1 MRYSS
6 ALVRKAFGTGQTLKA
21 SFTVGRLICAGSRE
35 HRASFC
41 PTRLH
46 AFVDCCVLSA
56 RRSLSSVSA
65 VQTRTAS
72 SAANEALDM
81 SKTRN
86 LADYVCSSPVAK
98 SCGVKSTDDP
108 DQVAHWE
115 KLGAIMSERLGHPT
129 GNDTNDQQR
138 ARVYQYYLPI
148 YLWLRTHLQQ
158 HRQSHPDTPLV
169 LGISAPQGSGKT
181 TICDELQHLLS
192 YEGFQAVFAS
202 LDDFYLTFDAQQAL
216 AKAHPDNPL
225 LQVRGQAGT
234 HDIELARQTLEQ
246 LKSAT
251 SESSEVAVVRYDKSA
266 HEGRGDRAPPSKWQQ
281 VKGKVDVVLFE
292 GWMLGFK
299 PLTDQAAEKAGKDI
313 VEINNYLKK
322 YPAAIDNFVDLWM
335 VVKVGDPKY
344 VYEWRLEAEHNSKAA
359 GKPGM
364 TDEQVADFV
373 DRYMPGYVH
382 YLPELY
388 SRGPTTKQPGK
399 VLTIEIEKSR
409 QLTKEQPEQ
418 FVES

>member
-1 MRYSS
+1 M
-6 ALVRKAFGTGQTLKA
+6 
-21 SFTVGRLICAGSRE
+21 
-35 HRASFC
+35 
-41 PTRLH
+41 
-46 AFVDCCVLSA
+46 
-56 RRSLSSVSA
+56 
-65 VQTRTAS
+65 
-72 SAANEALDM
+72 
-81 SKTRN
+81 
-86 LADYVCSSPVAK
+86 
-98 SCGVKSTDDP
+98 
-108 DQVAHWE
+108 
-115 KLGAIMSERLGHPT
+115 
-129 GNDTNDQQR
+129 
-138 ARVYQYYLPI
+138 
-148 YLWLRTHLQQ
+148 
-158 HRQSHPDTPLV
+158 
-169 LGISAPQGSGKT
+169 SAPQGSGKT
-181 TICDELQHLLS
+181 TICEELQHLLS

-246 LKSAT
+246 LKLAT

-266 HEGRGDRAPPSKWQQ
+266 HEGRGDRAPDSKWQR

-313 VEINNYLKK
+313 LAINNHLKK

-344 VYEWRLEAEHNSKAA
+344 VHQWRLEAEHKAKAA
-359 GKPGM
+359 GKSGM

-388 SRGPTTKQPGK
+388 SCGPTTKQPGK
-399 VLTIEIEKSR
+399 VLTIQIQKSR
-409 QLTKEQPEQ
+409 QLTKEQPDQ
-418 FVES
+418 FVEN